1 MVDSNFFSMFFPLQ
15 ACLMLALFFFL
26 LPFILLIRFFPS
38 QIFVTHVL
46 SFLFSS
52 SFFLVGWNPSITA
65 TSICLPMHFL
75 LQLIAKI
82 YFTLIPHHFPIISSP
97 FSHNFPF
104 LNKGPTCC
112 HLSLPLWLL
121 FMYYLLVFIGIVT
134 EALSR
139 RSYFCFF
146 STSIYLTF
154 GYTLG
159 SHHRCCCTRDEWIF
173 FSLALLLDNP
183 FSAGTTRSSW
193 IACSL

>member
-1 MVDSNFFSMFFPLQ
+1 MEDAIYYASNLFYFSHVYIYLYLPIIIYIIKKSIRFPVVYGRFEFFFDVFSVAGLFD
-15 ACLMLALFFFL
+15 ACSLFFL

-112 HLSLPLWLL
+112 HLSLPL
-121 FMYYLLVFIGIVT
+121 
-134 EALSR
+134 
-139 RSYFCFF
+139 
-146 STSIYLTF
+146 
-154 GYTLG
+154 
-159 SHHRCCCTRDEWIF
+159 
-173 FSLALLLDNP
+173 
-183 FSAGTTRSSW
+183 
-193 IACSL
+193 